1 MELDDLKKTWQENTI
16 QKPQNKNIM
25 EMIMH
30 KSYGPLAAL
39 RRSYLKQILVMA
51 LMPFLLLL
59 TNASNIQAPLTSIL
73 FWSYV
78 ALCIGLISFSFYDYR
93 IVEKMQGM
101 DKVVKQSLEHQIAI
115 LETRLRWK
123 IIGLRIALLF
133 LILLTEVVPYFQNY
147 AVLDKWHSLPLLA
160 RFGCYAVLLIVQF
173 FLSPIVLHRK
183 FGTHLEYLKQLANE
197 LE

>member
-59 TNASNIQAPLTSIL
+59 TNADNIQAPLTSIL